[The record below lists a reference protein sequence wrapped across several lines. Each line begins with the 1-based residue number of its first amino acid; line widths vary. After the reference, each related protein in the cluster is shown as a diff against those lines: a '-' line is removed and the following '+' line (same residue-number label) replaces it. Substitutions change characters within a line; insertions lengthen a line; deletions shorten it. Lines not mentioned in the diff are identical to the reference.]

1 MSMFKTATKQQA
13 KLRMA
18 IHGPS
23 GAGKTYSALRIGSA
37 MGKRIA
43 LIDTERGSAS
53 KYSDKFAF
61 EVCEVFDD
69 YNPQRLFDALA
80 AAAAEKFDVVIVDSL
95 THFWNGPGGFLEL
108 VDDEVRKQKA
118 RGHKPD
124 SFAAW
129 KSVDALYRR
138 LIQSILATPFHFFG
152 TLRAKTEYD
161 KSEGSNGKTKI
172 TKVGMAPEMR
182 QGFEYEFDVEGM
194 LDIDNNLAIGKTR
207 CSELHGRV
215 FAQPGEDVAKI
226 LVAWLSDG
234 APAPAKPPV
243 AAAPP
248 PPKTQPPETTTA
260 APSAPAS
267 EPKPKAIAPAE
278 PALPDNP
285 EQCDA
290 LDRLSAA
297 LDEAAS
303 HAACQRLANDAK
315 QILKGAFLEAFKV
328 RHGKRWRAIQAEG
341 GQVAS

>member
-53 KYSDKFAF
+53 KYSDKFSF

-108 VDDEVRKQKA
+108 VDEEVRKQKA

-138 LIQSILATPFHFFG
+138 LIQAILATPFHFFG

-161 KSEGSNGKTKI
+161 KSEGANGKTKI

-207 CSELHGRV
+207 CSALHGRV
-215 FAQPGEDVAKI
+215 FAQPGEEVAKI
-226 LVAWLSDG
+226 LVSWLSSG
-234 APAPAKPPV
+234 VPASSPAPAAAKPPV

-248 PPKTQPPETTTA
+248 PPASEPPPE
-260 APSAPAS
+260 PAS
-267 EPKPKAIAPAE
+267 EPKPKAIAPVE
-278 PALPDNP
+278 PPLPDNP
-285 EQCDA
+285 EQCEA

-303 HAACQRLANDAK
+303 RAACQRLANDAK
-315 QILKGAFLEAFKV
+315 QILKGAFLAAFKV
-328 RHGKRWRAIQAEG
+328 RHGKRWRELQAEP